1 MDIDENNSVFKKI
14 KNDNHEQIVF
24 CNDDKF
30 GLKAIIG
37 IHNTALGPAI
47 GGTRMWNYI
56 SDEEALKDVINLS
69 KAMSYKSSLAGL
81 NAGGGKAV
89 IIGDPKIKSEKFIK
103 RFGEFINDLNG
114 KYWTAQD
121 VNMTTQDIV
130 WIKEKSKFVV
140 GLPKEHGGLG
150 DSSSPTA
157 FGVYMGI
164 KSAVNHISG
173 NDSLNNK
180 NILVQGVGNVGRK
193 LVGHLL
199 SENANVFVCEIN
211 SKNIDAIRDKKVTV
225 VDPENIYDTHYDI
238 ISPCALGG
246 TINIDSLK
254 KINCDII
261 AGAANN
267 QLKND
272 NKVPEELNRKNILY
286 IPDFLINAGGII
298 SVYHEQINDINS
310 KKVMQM
316 TELIY
321 DKVNDVIKHSE
332 KNSLSTNAS
341 AIQLAKDRIKENSK
355 K

>member
-1 MDIDENNSVFKKI
+1 MGIDENNSVFKKI

-24 CNDDKF
+24 CNDDKI

-37 IHNTALGPAI
+37 IHNTVLGPAI
-47 GGTRMWNYI
+47 GGTRMWDYI
-56 SDEEALKDVINLS
+56 SDEEALNDVINLS

-121 VNMTTQDIV
+121 VNMTTQDMV

-157 FGVYMGI
+157 LGVYMGI

-180 NILVQGVGNVGRK
+180 NVLVQGVGNVGRK
-193 LVGHLL
+193 LVDHLL

-211 SKNIDAIRDKKVTV
+211 SKNIDAIRDKKVTII
-225 VDPENIYDTHYDI
+225 DPENIYDSHYDI

-267 QLKND
+267 QLQND
-272 NKVPEELNRKNILY
+272 NEVPEELNRKNILY

-298 SVYHEQINDINS
+298 SVYHEQINEINP
-310 KKVMQM
+310 KKVIEM

-321 DKVNDVIKHSE
+321 DKVDDVIKHSE
-332 KNSLSTNAS
+332 KNSLSTNSS

>member
-1 MDIDENNSVFKKI
+1 MSIDENNSVFKKI

-24 CNDDKF
+24 CNDDKI

-37 IHNTALGPAI
+37 IHNTVLGPAI
-47 GGTRMWNYI
+47 GGTRMWDYI
-56 SDEEALKDVINLS
+56 SDEEALNDVINLS

-121 VNMTTQDIV
+121 VNMTTQDMV

-157 FGVYMGI
+157 LGVYMGI
-164 KSAVNHISG
+164 KSAVNHIFG

-180 NILVQGVGNVGRK
+180 NVLVQGVGNVGRK
-193 LVGHLL
+193 LVDHLL

-211 SKNIDAIRDKKVTV
+211 SKNIDAIRDKKVTII
-225 VDPENIYDTHYDI
+225 DPENIYDSHYDI

-267 QLKND
+267 QLQND
-272 NKVPEELNRKNILY
+272 NEVPEELNRKNILY

-298 SVYHEQINDINS
+298 SVYHEQINEINS
-310 KKVMQM
+310 KKVIEI

-332 KNSLSTNAS
+332 KNSLSTNSS

>member
-1 MDIDENNSVFKKI
+1 MSIDENNSVFKKI

-24 CNDDKF
+24 CNDDKI

-37 IHNTALGPAI
+37 IHSTVLGPAI
-47 GGTRMWNYI
+47 GGTRMWDYI
-56 SDEEALKDVINLS
+56 SDEEALNDVINLS

-121 VNMTTQDIV
+121 VNMTTQDMV

-157 FGVYMGI
+157 LGVYMGI
-164 KSAVNHISG
+164 KSAVNHIFG

-180 NILVQGVGNVGRK
+180 NVLVQGVGNVGRK
-193 LVGHLL
+193 LVDHLL

-211 SKNIDAIRDKKVTV
+211 SKNIDAIRDKKVTII
-225 VDPENIYDTHYDI
+225 DPENIYDSHYDI

-267 QLKND
+267 QLQND
-272 NKVPEELNRKNILY
+272 NEVPEELNRKNILY

-298 SVYHEQINDINS
+298 SVYHEQINEINS
-310 KKVMQM
+310 KKVIEI

-332 KNSLSTNAS
+332 KNSLSTNSS

>member
-1 MDIDENNSVFKKI
+1 MGIDKNNSVFKKI

-24 CNDDKF
+24 CNDDKI

-37 IHNTALGPAI
+37 IHNTVLGPAI
-47 GGTRMWNYI
+47 GGTRMWDYI
-56 SDEEALKDVINLS
+56 SDEEALNDVINLS

-150 DSSSPTA
+150 DSSSPTSL
-157 FGVYMGI
+157 GVYMGI

-180 NILVQGVGNVGRK
+180 NVLVQGVGNVGRK
-193 LVGHLL
+193 LVDHLL

-211 SKNIDAIRDKKVTV
+211 SKNIDAIRDKKVTII
-225 VDPENIYDTHYDI
+225 DPENIYDSHYDI

-267 QLKND
+267 QLQND
-272 NKVPEELNRKNILY
+272 NEVPEELNRKNILY

-298 SVYHEQINDINS
+298 SVYHEQINEINS
-310 KKVMQM
+310 KKVMEM

-332 KNSLSTNAS
+332 KNSLSTNSS

>member
-1 MDIDENNSVFKKI
+1 MGIDENNSVFKKI

-24 CNDDKF
+24 CNDDKI

-37 IHNTALGPAI
+37 IHNTVLGPAI
-47 GGTRMWNYI
+47 GGTRMWDYI
-56 SDEEALKDVINLS
+56 SDEEALNDVINLS

-157 FGVYMGI
+157 LGVYMGI

-180 NILVQGVGNVGRK
+180 NVLVQGVGNVGRK
-193 LVGHLL
+193 LVDHLL

-211 SKNIDAIRDKKVTV
+211 SKNIDAIRDKKVTII
-225 VDPENIYDTHYDI
+225 DPENIYDSHYDI

-254 KINCDII
+254 KIHCDII

-267 QLKND
+267 QLQND
-272 NKVPEELNRKNILY
+272 NEVPEELNRKNILY

-298 SVYHEQINDINS
+298 SVYHEQINEINS
-310 KKVMQM
+310 KKVMEM

-332 KNSLSTNAS
+332 KNSLSTNSS
-341 AIQLAKDRIKENSK
+341 AIRLAKDRIKENSK

>member
-1 MDIDENNSVFKKI
+1 MGIDENNSVFKKI

-24 CNDDKF
+24 CNDDKI

-37 IHNTALGPAI
+37 IHNTVLGPAI
-47 GGTRMWNYI
+47 GGTRMWDYI
-56 SDEEALKDVINLS
+56 SDEEALNDVINLS

-157 FGVYMGI
+157 LGVYMGI

-180 NILVQGVGNVGRK
+180 NVLVQGVGNVGRK
-193 LVGHLL
+193 LVDHLL

-211 SKNIDAIRDKKVTV
+211 SKNIDTIRDKKVTII
-225 VDPENIYDTHYDI
+225 DPENIYDSHYDI

-254 KINCDII
+254 KIHCDII

-267 QLKND
+267 QLQND
-272 NKVPEELNRKNILY
+272 NEVPEELNRKNILY

-298 SVYHEQINDINS
+298 SVYHEQINEINS
-310 KKVMQM
+310 KKVMEM

-332 KNSLSTNAS
+332 KNSLSTNSS

>member
-1 MDIDENNSVFKKI
+1 MGIDENNSVFKKI

-24 CNDDKF
+24 CNDDKI

-37 IHNTALGPAI
+37 IHNTVLGPAI
-47 GGTRMWNYI
+47 GGTRMWDYI
-56 SDEEALKDVINLS
+56 SDEEALNDVINLS

-157 FGVYMGI
+157 LGVYMGI

-180 NILVQGVGNVGRK
+180 NVLVQGVGNVGRK
-193 LVGHLL
+193 LVDHLL

-211 SKNIDAIRDKKVTV
+211 SKNIDAIRDKKVTII
-225 VDPENIYDTHYDI
+225 DPENIYDSHYDI

-254 KINCDII
+254 KIHCDII

-267 QLKND
+267 QLQND
-272 NKVPEELNRKNILY
+272 NEVPEELNRKNILY

-298 SVYHEQINDINS
+298 SVYHEQINEINS
-310 KKVMQM
+310 KKVMEM

-332 KNSLSTNAS
+332 KNSLSTNSS

>member
-1 MDIDENNSVFKKI
+1 MGIDENNSVFKKI

-24 CNDDKF
+24 CNDDKI

-37 IHNTALGPAI
+37 IHNTVLGPAI
-47 GGTRMWNYI
+47 GGTRMWDYI
-56 SDEEALKDVINLS
+56 SDEEALHDVINLS

-157 FGVYMGI
+157 LGVYMGI

-180 NILVQGVGNVGRK
+180 NVLVQGVGNVGRK
-193 LVGHLL
+193 LVDHLL

-211 SKNIDAIRDKKVTV
+211 SKNIDAIRDKKVTII
-225 VDPENIYDTHYDI
+225 DPENIYDSHYDI

-267 QLKND
+267 QLQND
-272 NKVPEELNRKNILY
+272 NEVPEELNRKNILY

-298 SVYHEQINDINS
+298 SVYHEQINEINS
-310 KKVMQM
+310 KKVMEM

-332 KNSLSTNAS
+332 KNSLSTNSS